1 MQSMAVIYPA
11 GLAANILNRDL
22 QATDS
27 LAGSYTHKFITEC
40 FVELLNTSNISI
52 KILKPFHF

>member
-1 MQSMAVIYPA
+1 MQSMAVIYLA

-27 LAGSYTHKFITEC
+27 LAGSYSHKFTTEC
-40 FVELLNTSNISI
+40 FVELLNTS
-52 KILKPFHF
+52 ILLLYIN

>member
-1 MQSMAVIYPA
+1 MQSMAVIYLA

-40 FVELLNTSNISI
+40 FVE
-52 KILKPFHF
+52 H